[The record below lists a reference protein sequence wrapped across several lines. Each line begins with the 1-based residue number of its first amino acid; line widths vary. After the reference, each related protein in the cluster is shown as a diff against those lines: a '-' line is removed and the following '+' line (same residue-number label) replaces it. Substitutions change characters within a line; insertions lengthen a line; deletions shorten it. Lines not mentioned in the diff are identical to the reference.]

1 MLRTRAIPLARSIAR
16 PAQQAQRRGYA
27 AGGAG
32 GGSNLPLALGLAG
45 IAGLAGYVYMDRSS
59 RAAASA
65 NAHEYADRAKDAAK
79 DAAGQA
85 KGYVNERTSA
95 ASANTN
101 EYLGRAKDAVEGAA
115 DKAKG
120 FVNERTS
127 AASANLNE
135 AIDRD
140 PSASAGQD
148 IKNKAQAAGAAVS
161 ANTNEAIG
169 EAKDAVKGVK
179 DTVTGP
185 FDSEKKAMGESGAG
199 VVAALVK
206 NNWVDF
212 KLEKVEPYNHNTNV
226 YTFSFPDPNASAG
239 GVTASALLVKSSDS
253 QACVDDKGKPVIRPY
268 TPISPQDQKGTMD
281 LMIKVYE
288 GGKMSQHIAH
298 LKPGETLSFKGPI
311 AKYPYKANEFAHGF
325 AIGGGSGIT
334 PMYQMI
340 THSLELPEDKTKWTL
355 MFANVTEKD
364 ILLRERWDKLAKEHP
379 DRFKV
384 VYSLDKPSYFWR
396 GEKGYITKDMIQK
409 YLPKDNSKDV
419 KFFVCGPPGQYAAV
433 CGPKDGMK
441 QGEIK
446 GALGELQYDN
456 EHVFKF

>member
-1 MLRTRAIPLARSIAR
+1 MLRTRAIPLAKSVVR
-16 PAQQAQRRGYA
+16 PVQRTQRRGYA

-32 GGSNLPLALGLAG
+32 GSSNLPLALGLAG

-59 RAAASA
+59 KAAVSA
-65 NAHEYADRAKDAAK
+65 NAHEYADRAK

-101 EYLGRAKDAVEGAA
+101 EFLGRAKDAVGEAA

-120 FVNERTS
+120 FVNERSS
-127 AASANLNE
+127 AASANFNE

-140 PSASAGQD
+140 PPASTGD
-148 IKNKAQAAGAAVS
+148 DLKKKAQAAGAAVS
-161 ANTNEAIG
+161 ANANEAAT
-169 EAKDAVKGVK
+169 EAKDAVKTAK
-179 DTVTGP
+179 DTVKGP
-185 FDSEKKAMGESGAG
+185 FDEEKKATGQPGAG
-199 VVAALVK
+199 VVTALIK
-206 NNWVDF
+206 NNWVDL
-212 KLEKVEPYNHNTNV
+212 KLEKVEPYNHNTNI
-226 YTFSFPDPNASAG
+226 YHFSFPDPNATAG
-239 GVTASALLVKSSDS
+239 GQTASALLVKASDG
-253 QACVDDKGKPVIRPY
+253 QTCLDDKGKPVIRPY
-268 TPISPQDQKGTMD
+268 TPISPQDQKGSLE
-281 LMIKVYE
+281 LMVKVYE
-288 GGKMSQHIAH
+288 NGKMSQHIAH

-311 AKYPYKANEFAHGF
+311 AKYAYKPNEFAHGF

-340 THSLELPEDKTKWTL
+340 SHSLALPGDNTKWTL
-355 MFANVTEKD
+355 MFANVTDKD

-379 DRFKV
+379 ERFQV
-384 VYSLDKPSYFWR
+384 VYSLDKPPYFWR
-396 GEKGYITKDMIQK
+396 GEKGYITKEMIQK
-409 YLPKDNSKDV
+409 YLPKDNAKDV

-456 EHVFKF
+456 DHVFKF